1 MSDNGEMI
9 VVTAIGRDRPGL
21 VAELTGVI
29 AGVNGNIVDIEE
41 VVVRGLFAMFMIV
54 DLSKAAASSG
64 ELREALLAKGREL
77 GLQVNVE
84 PYVPGRRKADKR
96 LVYINVLG
104 KDRPGIVAAISS
116 LLRDYNIN
124 IERIRMI
131 ARGEMFAMEMIAD
144 VSDASGDLEEVKSRL
159 KAKCE
164 EMELS
169 AVIQRE
175 DVAGV
180 PKRLVVFDM
189 DSTLVEQEIID
200 EIAKVAGVGD
210 EVREITRLAMEG
222 KIDFREAL
230 KRRVKLLAGLR
241 VEELEKVAQSI
252 RLTAGAREL
261 IQALKSMGCKVAL
274 ISGGFTY
281 FTDRLKEMLGL
292 DYAFGNKLIIKDG
305 VVTGEVEE
313 PIIDAERKAEIINWI
328 AENEGIS
335 KDEIVAVGDGAND
348 RFMLKNVGLGIAFNA
363 KEILKQ
369 VADGV
374 ISQKNLLSVLY
385 AFGIPQSSI
394 EKYVNKGGEV
404 KESG

>member
-1 MSDNGEMI
+1 MPDNGDMV
-9 VVTAIGRDRPGL
+9 VVTATGRDRPGL
-21 VAELTGVI
+21 VAELTSIV

-41 VVVRGLFAMFMIV
+41 IVMRGLFAIFMIV
-54 DLSKAAASSG
+54 DLSRAFTSME
-64 ELREALLAKGREL
+64 ELRERIVAKGREV
-77 GLQVNVE
+77 GLQVSVE
-84 PYVPGRRKADKR
+84 PYVPGRRKADKK
-96 LVYINVLG
+96 LVFINILG
-104 KDRPGIVAAISS
+104 KDRPGIVAAVSS
-116 LLRDYNIN
+116 LLRDYNVN

-131 ARGEMFAMEMIAD
+131 ARGEMFAMEMVAD
-144 VSDASGDLEEVKSRL
+144 VSEVSGDLEEVKSRL

-169 AVIQRE
+169 AIVQRE
-175 DVAGV
+175 DVFGV

-200 EIAKVAGVGD
+200 EIAKVAGVGE
-210 EVREITRLAMEG
+210 EVYEITRQAMEG
-222 KIDFREAL
+222 KIDFKEAL
-230 KRRVKLLAGLR
+230 RRRVKLLAGLK
-241 VEELEKVAQSI
+241 VEELEKVAQNI
-252 RLTAGAREL
+252 RLTPGAREL

-281 FTDRLKEMLGL
+281 FTDRLKELLGL

-313 PIIDAERKAEIINWI
+313 PIIDAERKAEIIEWI

-374 ISQKNLLSVLY
+374 ISQKNLLSILY
-385 AFGIPQSSI
+385 AFGIPQQDI
-394 EKYVNKGGEV
+394 EKYVNQSSV
-404 KESG
+404 KEG